1 MTLYRPAPINYPPLT
16 RTDFVRYAGASGDF
30 NPLHHD
36 REYAEAAGLPDV
48 MGHGMLS
55 AGLLASALTTWFGE
69 GSVVEFA
76 VRFQTPVWPGDALV
90 ATCTTITPIATD
102 RVQLELTLARTP
114 DDAVL
119 TGRAVV
125 RLADGDRREAG
136 STPNEGNA
144 PHERPAMK
152 EQHP

>member
-1 MTLYRPAPINYPPLT
+1 MMLLRPAPIAYPPLT

-36 REYAEAAGLPDV
+36 RDYAEAAGLADV

-69 GSVVEFA
+69 GSVVDYA
-76 VRFQTPVWPGDALV
+76 VRFQSPVWPGDALV
-90 ATCTTITPIATD
+90 ASCTRITPLGAD
-102 RVQLELTLARTP
+102 RAEMELTLARGA
-114 DDAVL
+114 DDVVL

-125 RLADGDRREAG
+125 RLEAG
-136 STPNEGNA
+136 SVANEGD
-144 PHERPAMK
+144 AMTEK
-152 EQHP
+152 RL